1 MKKLNKAALTGVF
14 KSDRIGLNY
23 LSIYKSQLLNLFG
36 QINRTPGYHCS
47 MMKKIITILPLFFLG
62 ITMFS
67 QVASPDSTKKQ
78 EKVDEWAIDSTID
91 YDLLLQDMESFL
103 DSISSPHSY
112 LLGSLAI
119 GKGYF
124 NYTSKESFLATKKA
138 FTYTPTLGFF
148 HKDGLSFTATG
159 NIVNHENKLNLYQI
173 AASPGYDYLENKD
186 LAAGFTYT
194 RFFTKDSLPFYT
206 TPLQNEVYAYFSYRK
221 WWIRPTVALSY
232 GWGNRT
238 DYMEREELIQDLR
251 LRRSGVTRI
260 NSRESIS
267 DFSVITSVR
276 HDFYWLGVFS
286 YKDHFRITPQL
297 SFISGTQK
305 FGFNQSA
312 NTYATILRTG
322 ANVLY
327 NSENVY
333 LDDQLDFQP
342 LSLTM
347 FLRGEYSIGK
357 FFVQPQLVFDYYFP
371 TEQGNFSTLFSFNLG
386 MIF

>member
-1 MKKLNKAALTGVF
+1 MSRYHYHMLKSIVPILTL
-14 KSDRIGLNY
+14 I
-23 LSIYKSQLLNLFG
+23 
-36 QINRTPGYHCS
+36 
-47 MMKKIITILPLFFLG
+47 FLG
-62 ITMFS
+62 MTAFS
-67 QVASPDSTKKQ
+67 QTPADTTSKEKQTKKK
-78 EKVDEWAIDSTID
+78 EKVDDWTLDSTID
-91 YDLLLQDMESFL
+91 YDLLLQDMETFL
-103 DSISSPHSY
+103 DSISLPHSY
-112 LLGSLAI
+112 ILGSMAV
-119 GKGYF
+119 GRGYF
-124 NYTSKESFLATKKA
+124 NYTSKSSTLIESQKS

-148 HKDGLSFTATG
+148 HKDGLSLTATG
-159 NIVNHENKLNLYQI
+159 NIVNHDNKLNFYQV
-173 AASPGYDYLENKD
+173 AVSPGYDYLENKNF
-186 LAAGFTYT
+186 ATGVTYT

-206 TPLQNEVYAYFSYRK
+206 TPLQNELYGYFTYRK

-232 GWGNRT
+232 GWGSRT
-238 DYMEREELIQDLR
+238 DYQEREELIQDLR
-251 LRRSGVTRI
+251 LRRSGLTRI
-260 NSRESIS
+260 NSKESIS

-276 HDFYWLGVFS
+276 HDFYWLGVIS
-286 YKDHFRITPQL
+286 YKDHIRLTPQL

-371 TEQGNFSTLFSFNLG
+371 TEQKNFSTLFSCNVGF
-386 MIF
+386 IF

>member
-1 MKKLNKAALTGVF
+1 
-14 KSDRIGLNY
+14 
-23 LSIYKSQLLNLFG
+23 
-36 QINRTPGYHCS
+36 
-47 MMKKIITILPLFFLG
+47 
-62 ITMFS
+62 MFS

-78 EKVDEWAIDSTID
+78 EKADEWAIDSTID

-119 GKGYF
+119 GRGFF

-138 FTYTPTLGFF
+138 FTYTPTVGFF
-148 HKDGLSFTATG
+148 HKDGLSLTATG
-159 NIVNHENKLNLYQI
+159 NIINHQNKLNLYQV
-173 AASPGYDYLENKD
+173 AVSPGYDYLENKN

-221 WWIRPTVALSY
+221 WWVRPTVALSY

-276 HDFYWLGVFS
+276 HDFYWLGIFS

-357 FFVQPQLVFDYYFP
+357 FFIQPQLVFDYYFP

>member
-1 MKKLNKAALTGVF
+1 M
-14 KSDRIGLNY
+14 
-23 LSIYKSQLLNLFG
+23 
-36 QINRTPGYHCS
+36 
-47 MMKKIITILPLFFLG
+47 G
-62 ITMFS
+62 IVMS
-67 QVASPDSTKKQ
+67 AQVASPDSTKKK
-78 EKVDEWAIDSTID
+78 ERAEEWAIDSTID

-124 NYTSKESFLATKKA
+124 NYTSKSQTLLATKKT
-138 FTYTPTLGFF
+138 FTYTPTIGFF
-148 HKDGLSFTATG
+148 HKDGLSLTATG
-159 NIVNHENKLNLYQI
+159 NIVNDEDKLNLYQVAI
-173 AASPGYDYLENKD
+173 SPGYDYLEDKN

-194 RFFTKDSLPFYT
+194 RFFTKDSLSFYT

-232 GWGNRT
+232 GWGSRS
-238 DYMEREELIQDLR
+238 DYMEREELIQDFR
-251 LRRSGVTRI
+251 LRRSGITRI

-267 DFSVITSVR
+267 DFSLITSLR

-333 LDDQLDFQP
+333 LDDELDFQP

-357 FFVQPQLVFDYYFP
+357 FFVQPQLVLDYYFP
-371 TEQGNFSTLFSFNLG
+371 AQENKFSTLFSFNLG

>member
-1 MKKLNKAALTGVF
+1 
-14 KSDRIGLNY
+14 
-23 LSIYKSQLLNLFG
+23 LNLFG
-36 QINRTPGYHCS
+36 QIKVTGHHCR
-47 MMKKIITILPLFFLG
+47 MLKKVIIILPLFYLCMTSFA
-62 ITMFS
+62 
-67 QVASPDSTKKQ
+67 QVSSSDSTRKK
-78 EKVDEWAIDSTID
+78 EKANDWAIDSTID
-91 YDLLLQDMESFL
+91 YDLLLQDMETFL
-103 DSISSPHSY
+103 DSISLPHSY
-112 LLGSLAI
+112 LLGSVAV
-119 GKGYF
+119 GRGYF
-124 NYTSKESFLATKKA
+124 NYTSKSTASLQTQKN

-159 NIVNHENKLNLYQI
+159 NIVNSNSKLNLYQI
-173 AASPGYDYLENKD
+173 AISPGYDYLENKD
-186 LAAGFTYT
+186 LATGFTYT

-206 TPLQNEVYAYFSYRK
+206 TPLQNELYGYFTYRK
-221 WWIRPTVALSY
+221 WWIRPTVAVSY
-232 GWGNRT
+232 GWGSRT

-260 NSRESIS
+260 NSKESIS
-267 DFSVITSVR
+267 DFSLITSVR

-357 FFVQPQLVFDYYFP
+357 FFIQPQLVLDYYFP
-371 TEQGNFSTLFSFNLG
+371 TDQNNFSTLFSVNLG